1 MNETGGM
8 NDKNP
13 RQNPKWFKV
22 IDLVVKKFKNQ
33 FDLWY
38 ELQKCDHIG
47 SGIAK

>member
-13 RQNPKWFKV
+13 RQIKSKWFKV

-33 FDLWY
+33 FDL
-38 ELQKCDHIG
+38 
-47 SGIAK
+47 